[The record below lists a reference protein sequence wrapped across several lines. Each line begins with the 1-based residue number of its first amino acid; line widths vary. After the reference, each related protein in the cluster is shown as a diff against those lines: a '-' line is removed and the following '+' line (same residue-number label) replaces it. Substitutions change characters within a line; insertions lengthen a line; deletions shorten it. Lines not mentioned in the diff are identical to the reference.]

1 MFLVLIDTLQDT
13 GGGSQTSSRPLRTR
27 GLSGIAAGL
36 DESSGHS
43 ALFAQVTFPK
53 EYEVVLEP
61 ALE

>member
-1 MFLVLIDTLQDT
+1 MFLVFIDTLPQDT
-13 GGGSQTSSRPLRTR
+13 GEGVRPQPIASTR
-27 GLSGIAAGL
+27 GSSGIVAGL

-43 ALFAQVTFPK
+43 ALFAQIAFPK

>member
-1 MFLVLIDTLQDT
+1 VFIET
-13 GGGSQTSSRPLRTR
+13 PKTR
-27 GLSGIAAGL
+27 GRESDLKPTVKDPRLVRYVAGL

-43 ALFAQVTFPK
+43 ALFAQITFPK